1 VYRINQQTPPYPSFL
16 GGKSYVQI
24 YILMK
29 RTIIYL
35 LPTLF
40 LLMGLLSWKAAQ
52 TNDVMQQPLTQ
63 QYLAKLKKDF
73 NYQTE
78 QLLVLISA
86 AKQELYLVQNGKVT
100 ATYKVSTSKKG
111 IGSKAGSDKT
121 PPGIHR
127 IKEKFGEGA
136 KVGAIFK
143 GRAYIGR
150 EAKIIAE
157 PISVNTDDVTTR
169 ILWLEGLEPGINK
182 GEGIDSYKRYIYI
195 HGTPEEGL
203 IGQPASHGCIR
214 MLNKEVIEV
223 FNKVP
228 IGTLV
233 VVLNDL

>member
-1 VYRINQQTPPYPSFL
+1 
-16 GGKSYVQI
+16 
-24 YILMK
+24 MK
-29 RTIIYL
+29 RTILYL
-35 LPTLF
+35 LPTL
-40 LLMGLLSWKAAQ
+40 LMVLALLSWKAVQ
-52 TNDVMQQPLTQ
+52 TDDVMQQPLTQ
-63 QYLAKLKKDF
+63 QYLARLQKDF
-73 NYQTE
+73 NYRPS
-78 QLLVLISA
+78 QLLVLVSA

-150 EAKIIAE
+150 EAEIITE
-157 PISVNTDDVTTR
+157 PISVNSDDVTTR
-169 ILWLEGLEPGINK
+169 ILWLEGLEAGINK

-233 VVLNDL
+233 VVLNDAK

>member
-1 VYRINQQTPPYPSFL
+1 MIRNPKHDYYEKNDT
-16 GGKSYVQI
+16 
-24 YILMK
+24 ILN
-29 RTIIYL
+29 TYL
-35 LPTLF
+35 VCVNGVIVVVGRAKKDIL
-40 LLMGLLSWKAAQ
+40 
-52 TNDVMQQPLTQ
+52 QQPLTQ
-63 QYLAKLKKDF
+63 QYLAQLKKDF
-73 NYQTE
+73 NYQPE

-111 IGSKAGSDKT
+111 IGGKAGSDKT

-150 EAKIIAE
+150 EAKIITE

-233 VVLNDL
+233 VVVNDL